1 MLVPKKYEGLDG
13 TELAISES
21 QERMAVVVDA
31 EKEAEFI
38 KYADEENLE
47 ATTVAKVTDENRVKM
62 YWRGKCILDL
72 VQRLPQYQR
81 STAVRGCSC
90 KGFFEAGGS
99 GACSLWIL

>member
-1 MLVPKKYEGLDG
+1 
-13 TELAISES
+13 
-21 QERMAVVVDA
+21 MAVVVDA

-72 VQRLPQYQR
+72 SRDFLNTNGAQQFADVL
-81 STAVRGCSC
+81 
-90 KGFFEAGGS
+90 KGFYEAGGS